1 MVGMGRREFITL
13 LGGAAAAWPL
23 PARAQQADGVRRVGM
38 LSNLA
43 ESDSEAQAPVAAL
56 HQALAELGWVD
67 GRNLRIDHRWAA
79 NDPRRLAA
87 FAKELLG
94 LQPDVVIGHTTPS
107 VIALRKETDTIP
119 IVFVQISDPI
129 GTGFI
134 TNLARPGG
142 NITGFTNFESSMGGK
157 WVEMLK
163 EIAPGVVRVALMF
176 NPETA
181 PYVTRYYQ
189 RPFEV
194 AAPLLGVQ
202 PSANPVHNDLEVE
215 SAITALA
222 SDPGAGLIVMPD
234 GFNIVHRERTIALT
248 ARHKLPAIYPY
259 RYAVREGGLIAYGVD
274 QVDLFRRTAGY
285 IDRILRGAKPVDLPV
300 QAPVKFELA
309 INLKTAKALGLT
321 VPQGLLVAADEVIE

>member
-1 MVGMGRREFITL
+1 MTL
-13 LGGAAAAWPL
+13 VGGAAAGWPVA
-23 PARAQQADGVRRVGM
+23 ARAQQPDRMRRVGM

-43 ESDSEAQAPVAAL
+43 ESDSEAQEPVAAL

-79 NDPRRLAA
+79 GDPRRLIA
-87 FAKELLG
+87 FAKEMLG
-94 LQPDVVIGHTTPS
+94 LQPDVVIGHTTPA
-107 VIALRKETDTIP
+107 VIALRNETDTIP

-142 NITGFTNFESSMGGK
+142 NMTGFTNFESSMGGK

-163 EIAPGVVRVALMF
+163 EIAPGVARVALMF

-189 RPFEV
+189 GPFEA
-194 AAPLLGVQ
+194 AAPLFGVQ
-202 PSANPVHNDLEVE
+202 PSINPVHNDLEVE
-215 SAITALA
+215 GAITALGRE
-222 SDPGAGLIVMPD
+222 PGGGLIVMPD
-234 GFNIVHRERTIALT
+234 SFNIVHRERIIALA
-248 ARHKLPAIYPY
+248 ARHKMPVIYPY
-259 RYAVREGGLIAYGVD
+259 RYAITEGGLISYGVE
-274 QVDLFRRTAGY
+274 QVDLFRRTAAY
-285 IDRILRGAKPVDLPV
+285 VDRILRGTKPAELPV

-309 INLKTAKALGLT
+309 INLKTAKALGLA
-321 VPQGLLVAADEVIE
+321 VPPTLLALADEVIE